1 MEIEYTGNYH
11 LLRSVFDPG
20 LKEISIPGSEVG
32 IVNLDFNSGFGKEGF
47 SNENDVSINE
57 NMTFSYPVFI
67 PAGKNSNKV
76 ILLLHG
82 LNERSWLKYLV
93 WAYWLS
99 NETNSYVILFP
110 ISFHINRSPRSWIDP
125 RSMMQY
131 LKERKESH
139 NDVRMSSY
147 ANVALSNRLTSQPMR
162 FLSSG
167 YQTSSDIMNL
177 LTQIRNGG
185 HEVIPG
191 GSTVN
196 IFAYSIGAFLAQILM
211 LGNPENLFTDSRLFM
226 LCGGSVFSYMQGT
239 SKLIMDS
246 LAYDRI
252 YGYYLN
258 DFEEEIKKESPLFD
272 YLRSSQLGTAFRSM
286 IDLARFKSFRE
297 NFLGKMKDQIRS
309 IALLKDSVIP
319 AAGIVKTMTGFKRC
333 AKNQVEVWD
342 FPFPYSHEN
351 PFPVYD
357 NSQRYEVDRSFK
369 RMITEA
375 SLFLA

>member
-20 LKEISIPGSEVG
+20 LKEISIPGSEVR
-32 IVNLDFNSGFGKEGF
+32 IVNLDFSSGFGKEGF
-47 SNENDVSINE
+47 SNENDIAINE
-57 NMTFSYPVFI
+57 NMRFSYPVFI
-67 PAGKNSNKV
+67 PAGKNSTKV

-99 NETNSYVILFP
+99 HETNSYVILFP

-131 LKERKESH
+131 LKERKDSH
-139 NDVRMSSY
+139 NDIRMSSY

-162 FLSSG
+162 FFSSG
-167 YQTSSDIMNL
+167 YQTSSDIMTL
-177 LTQIRNGG
+177 LTKIRSGA

-286 IDLARFKSFRE
+286 IDLERLKTFRE

-319 AAGIVKTMTGFKRC
+319 AAGIVKTMSVFKRGT
-333 AKNQVEVWD
+333 KSQVEVWD

-357 NSQRYEVDRSFK
+357 NSLKYEVDSSFK
-369 RMITEA
+369 RMIREA

>member
-11 LLRSVFDPG
+11 LLKSVFDPG
-20 LKEISIPGSEVG
+20 LKEIGIPGSDIR
-32 IVNLDFNSGFGKEGF
+32 IVNLDFSSGFGKEGF
-47 SNENDVSINE
+47 SNEDDISIHE

-67 PAGKNSNKV
+67 PADKKSPKV

-82 LNERSWLKYLV
+82 LNERSWLKYLA

-99 NETNSYVILFP
+99 HDTNSYVILFP

-131 LKERKESH
+131 LKERKDNHSE
-139 NDVRMSSY
+139 VRMSSY
-147 ANVALSNRLTSQPMR
+147 ANVALSNRLTSEPMR
-162 FLSSG
+162 FFSSG
-167 YQTSSDIMNL
+167 YQTSSDIVNL
-177 LTQIRNGG
+177 MMRIRSGG

-211 LGNPENLFTDSRLFM
+211 LGNPESLFTDSRLFM

-258 DFEEEIKKESPLFD
+258 DFEEEIKKESPVFD

-286 IDLARFKSFRE
+286 IDLSRFKAFRE

-309 IALLKDSVIP
+309 IALLKDSIIP
-319 AAGIVKTMTGFKRC
+319 ATGIVKTLTGFKRGS
-333 AKNQVEVWD
+333 KSQVEVWD

-351 PFPVYD
+351 PFPVFN
-357 NSQRYEVDRSFK
+357 NSLNFEVDKSFK
-369 RMITEA
+369 RLITEA

>member
-20 LKEISIPGSEVG
+20 LKEISIPGSEVR
-32 IVNLDFNSGFGKEGF
+32 IVNLDFSSGFGKEGF
-47 SNENDVSINE
+47 SNENDIAINE
-57 NMTFSYPVFI
+57 NMRFSYPVFI
-67 PAGKNSNKV
+67 PAGKNSTKV

-99 NETNSYVILFP
+99 HETNSYVILFP

-131 LKERKESH
+131 LKERKDSH
-139 NDVRMSSY
+139 NDIRMSSY

-162 FLSSG
+162 FFSSG
-167 YQTSSDIMNL
+167 YQTSSDIMTL
-177 LTQIRNGG
+177 LTQIRSGA

-286 IDLARFKSFRE
+286 IDLERLKTFRE

-319 AAGIVKTMTGFKRC
+319 AAGIVKTMSVFKRGT
-333 AKNQVEVWD
+333 KSQVEVWD

-357 NSQRYEVDRSFK
+357 NSLKYEVDSSFK
-369 RMITEA
+369 RMIREA